1 MNLSQVNSKNPIFL
15 TNVILIHKQGRNNFY
30 IDPRT
35 KAVSYNEIPKVK
47 PFAWNHTYLWIVCP
61 YCQKIHQ
68 YAIIKTRS
76 NNYLV
81 YGNCKGR
88 INNGIDQA
96 AIQIDGIDMKVS
108 Q

>member
-1 MNLSQVNSKNPIFL
+1 MNITQVKAQHPTFL
-15 TNVILIHKQGRNNFY
+15 TDIILVQKHGRNNFY

-35 KAVSYNEIPKVK
+35 EIVLNNEIPKVK

-61 YCQKIHQ
+61 YCQRIHEYPIYLVRKNQ
-68 YAIIKTRS
+68 YT
-76 NNYLV
+76 V

-96 AIQIDGIDMKVS
+96 AIQIDCSEMKVR
-108 Q
+108 

>member
-1 MNLSQVNSKNPIFL
+1 MNITQVKAQHPTFL
-15 TNVILIHKQGRNNFY
+15 TDMILVQKHGRNNFY

-35 KAVSYNEIPKVK
+35 EMVLNNEIPKVK

-61 YCQKIHQ
+61 YCQKIHEYPIYLVRKNQ
-68 YAIIKTRS
+68 YT
-76 NNYLV
+76 V

-96 AIQIDGIDMKVS
+96 AIQIDCSEMKVR
-108 Q
+108 